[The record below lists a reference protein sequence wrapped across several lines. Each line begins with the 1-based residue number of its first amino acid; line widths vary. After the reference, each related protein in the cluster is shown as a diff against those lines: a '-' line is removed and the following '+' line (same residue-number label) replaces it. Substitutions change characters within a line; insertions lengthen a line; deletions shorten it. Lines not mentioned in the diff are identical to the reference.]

1 MATRA
6 RRVATAT
13 VAVVTVMIGFVA
25 AWSADDRV
33 EVTTED
39 DGSSDPTAPA
49 RPIGLSAPTD
59 GMASRLLPV
68 VVEPSTELV
77 DGQVV
82 SISGSGFTPEATLG
96 AVLCTAGA
104 GGGGG
109 VAFCELAHY
118 DNFSATSEGSFAD
131 DYVLRRFIQT
141 PAEGMVDCG
150 ESTDRCLLAV
160 GNISD
165 YDESGGSFI
174 SYAGAPDPPP
184 PQLGLSP
191 SEGLVDGQVVLVTGT
206 GLRAS
211 PDGSLRQ
218 CPTGTTTETAC
229 SPLAAQ
235 PYGPP
240 VAGELSVTVQVRRF
254 LVSDGASIDC
264 ALPPGCSLTTTE
276 YARRLA
282 VVPLGFAEPTEA
294 VEVPPAPP
302 PPPPTTAPPTTAPP
316 TTAPTEA
323 PTTVP
328 PPLPPTTPPSSSP
341 PPSSGVAGSL
351 SELDLR
357 LELDDTTLAPG
368 ASTQIYLSVEN
379 DTDHTIVDPACVLAS
394 YEFGLVP
401 ADQPDGP
408 LFGRSVAD
416 CAAGGFPMLPGHR
429 ERHTAAVI
437 EARAPEGGPLPPG
450 DYLAVLR
457 HRDGIPQVSAP
468 LTVVVP

>member
-1 MATRA
+1 MASRA
-6 RRVATAT
+6 RRVAIAT
-13 VAVVTVMIGFVA
+13 VAVVTVMIGVVA
-25 AWSADDRV
+25 AWSPDGGV
-33 EVTTED
+33 EVTTD
-39 DGSSDPTAPA
+39 DDDSSDPTAPA

-68 VVEPSTELV
+68 VAEPSTELV

-82 SISGSGFTPEATLG
+82 GISGSGFTPGAMLG

-131 DYVLRRFIQT
+131 DYVLRRFIET
-141 PAEGMVDCG
+141 PAEGRVDCG

-160 GNISD
+160 GNIGD

-191 SEGLVDGQVVLVTGT
+191 TEGLMDGQVVLVTGT
-206 GLRAS
+206 GLRAA
-211 PDGSLRQ
+211 PDGHLRQ
-218 CPTGTTTETAC
+218 CPTGTTTEAAC
-229 SPLAAQ
+229 SPLPAQ

-254 LVSDGASIDC
+254 LISDGASIDC
-264 ALPPGCSLTTTE
+264 TLPPGCSLTTTE

-282 VVPLGFAEPTEA
+282 EVPLGFAEPTEA
-294 VEVPPAPP
+294 VEVPPP
-302 PPPPTTAPPTTAPP
+302 PPPPTTAPPTTA
-316 TTAPTEA
+316 APTEVA
-323 PTTVP
+323 TTVP
-328 PPLPPTTPPSSSP
+328 PPEPPTTPPSSSP
-341 PPSSGVAGSL
+341 PPSSQVVGSL
-351 SELDLR
+351 SELELQ
-357 LELDDTTLAPG
+357 LELDDTTMAAG
-368 ASTQIYLSVEN
+368 ASTQSYLSIEN
-379 DTDHTIVDPACVLAS
+379 DTDHTIVDPGCVLAS

-408 LFGRSVAD
+408 LFGRMVAD
-416 CAAGGFPMLPGHR
+416 CASGGFPMLPGHMSR
-429 ERHTAAVI
+429 DRAPDI
-437 EARAPEGGPLPPG
+437 EALAPGGGPLPPG

-457 HRDGIPQVSAP
+457 HRGGIPQVSAP
-468 LTVVVP
+468 LTIIAP